1 MSLAAMLLACA
12 AATAGEHDAVAPE
25 RDAVVAERGAS
36 SLPATLGLFLPEQGS
51 AASIGVDVSRG
62 AAIAVRRA
70 NEAGGIDGRPIR
82 IVTAASDRLWEGAS
96 GELVRLIYD
105 EGAVGVIG
113 ALDGPAAHL
122 AEQVITRAR
131 GAAVFV
137 TPWASEA
144 TLTRIRVPWFFR
156 MVPDDR
162 QQAVVLAREIFVRR
176 DLQRVAVWV
185 DGRFDSRS
193 AAAAF
198 RRVAPAGAVEEFTAE
213 SPGALQLLRERIAT
227 GDIDAVVLFAEAE
240 SAAAVVAALR
250 SAGRVPPLFGPLA
263 LAHPGF
269 LEATDI
275 AGEAIALITPA
286 GVAAGRFGF
295 DRQYR
300 KAHGVAPT
308 LPALYGHD
316 AATAL
321 IEAMRAAGTR
331 SGGRLAAA
339 LTGLSFAGVTGEV
352 RFNDQGGRDMMP
364 ALATAR
370 RGTPVA
376 GRTGDDSTGR

>member
-1 MSLAAMLLACA
+1 
-12 AATAGEHDAVAPE
+12 
-25 RDAVVAERGAS
+25 
-36 SLPATLGLFLPEQGS
+36 
-51 AASIGVDVSRG
+51 
-62 AAIAVRRA
+62 
-70 NEAGGIDGRPIR
+70 
-82 IVTAASDRLWEGAS
+82 
-96 GELVRLIYD
+96 VRLIYD

-113 ALDGPAAHL
+113 ALDGRAAHL

-162 QQAVVLAREIFVRR
+162 QQAVVLAREIFALRA
-176 DLQRVAVWV
+176 LQRVAVWID
-185 DGRFDSRS
+185 DGFDSRS

-213 SPGALQLLRERIAT
+213 FSGTTEEFASEAPGALQLLSERVAT
-227 GDIDAVVLFAEAE
+227 GDIDAVVLFAGAE
-240 SAAAVVAALR
+240 SAAAVVVALR
-250 SAGRVPPLFGPLA
+250 SADRVLPLFGPLA
-263 LAHPGF
+263 LARPGF
-269 LEATDI
+269 LDATGI
-275 AGEAIALITPA
+275 EGEAIALIAPA
-286 GVAAGRFGF
+286 EVAAGRFGF
-295 DRQYR
+295 DRLYR

-321 IEAMRAAGTR
+321 IEAMRAAGME
-331 SGGRLAAA
+331 SGDRIAAA

-364 ALATAR
+364 ALPTAR
-370 RGTPVA
+370 RRTPVA
-376 GRTGDDSTGR
+376 GCSGDDSTGR